1 MRSVLHGQV
10 SLSVSERENIVVG
23 TIALH
28 EVDTDA
34 AIGALSVG
42 SLVVDM
48 DGFRLKFYRIIEQH
62 VGLLS
67 EQDGADSG
75 HLIAQITGINGA
87 FKKLHHWGK
96 SVLSSDACIAVG
108 LVVDRGVAGLNLS
121 GGLGLFGLLG
131 LNGLGVVFEDDT
143 IGQVIVDEVWLL
155 LAGNGSV
162 EVSVGGLCS
171 AGTIIS
177 NFPVLPLAF
186 PNTL

>member
-1 MRSVLHGQV
+1 MCVRSVLLGQD

-34 AIGALSVG
+34 AIGALKVG

-48 DGFRLKFYRIIEQH
+48 DGFRLIKDPIVEQH

-67 EQDGADSG
+67 EHDGADSG
-75 HLIAQITGINGA
+75 HLVAQDRGILAA
-87 FKKLHHWGK
+87 FKKLHHRGK

-108 LVVDRGVAGLNLS
+108 LVVDRGVAGLNQS

-131 LNGLGVVFEDDT
+131 LNGLGVVFEDDA
-143 IGQVIVDEVWLL
+143 IGQVIVDEV
-155 LAGNGSV
+155 
-162 EVSVGGLCS
+162 
-171 AGTIIS
+171 
-177 NFPVLPLAF
+177 
-186 PNTL
+186 